1 MPSKS
6 NKSSKK
12 PLVSKKSGKSK
23 TSSKK
28 INKTESKIASKNNC
42 ISSEKNICSKNVL
55 FTSIIISVIGIALL
69 SYLFYYLHNLQKC
82 DCFQDENKNN
92 EYTANI
98 NYLMIIEGILI
109 IMKSIILISL
119 VSWYITLDKQNA
131 GSNSSGKNTM
141 IYLLII
147 LYLLI
152 YGLFVYNVYKLNK
165 NINHDCE
172 CAKHPI
178 RFILYLQAIGMII
191 YILLLIYLGLSL
203 FMHN

>member
-28 INKTESKIASKNNC
+28 ISKIASKNNC
-42 ISSEKNICSKNVL
+42 ISSENNLCFKKVL
-55 FTSIIISVIGIALL
+55 FTSIIISIISIAIL

-131 GSNSSGKNTM
+131 GSYSSGKNTM

-191 YILLLIYLGLSL
+191 YILLLIYLGLNL